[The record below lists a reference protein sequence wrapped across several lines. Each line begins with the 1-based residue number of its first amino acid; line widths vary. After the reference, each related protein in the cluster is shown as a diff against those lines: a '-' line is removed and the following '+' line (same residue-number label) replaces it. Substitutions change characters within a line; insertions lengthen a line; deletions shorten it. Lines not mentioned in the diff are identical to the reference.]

1 MTSKLN
7 TKILCS
13 AAQARCKPCPYKSG
27 VGESSHSYCPAFQYC
42 CGDTCCE
49 FYKQWFFWLICILVL
64 IIALVVLYKRM
75 HHRSAPDQRYTQLT
89 GNSVTS
95 PPSVIVPEF
104 VVTAPPPYMGD
115 NTGCP
120 HLGPPPYCLG
130 SENSIN
136 SQPLF
141 PPPYCEVEKTA
152 TS

>member
-27 VGESSHSYCPAFQYC
+27 VGESSHS
-42 CGDTCCE
+42 
-49 FYKQWFFWLICILVL
+49 LICILVL